1 MRRRTGL
8 PRRRQPG
15 ATARCPSAS
24 RTAARPTTARAA
36 RPTCTSRFRR
46 PSIRSRSSI
55 RWPPKR
61 RASFARARSCR
72 FAEARRGAPMPA
84 SVLVEGTRFKEGLE
98 RRLRAQPRLDRLT
111 RRRGQLCSRV
121 YRQLSAVKAELGWAF
136 DLAERLEV
144 TVAETETLT
153 CGRIFGPTLS
163 AGCGLRGD
171 APRGGGV
178 ERPRHPCARAGVAR
192 GAENRAR

>member
-1 MRRRTGL
+1 
-8 PRRRQPG
+8 
-15 ATARCPSAS
+15 
-24 RTAARPTTARAA
+24 
-36 RPTCTSRFRR
+36 
-46 PSIRSRSSI
+46 
-55 RWPPKR
+55 
-61 RASFARARSCR
+61 
-72 FAEARRGAPMPA
+72 MPA

-153 CGRIFGPTLS
+153 RGRIVGPTLS
-163 AGCGLRGD
+163 AGCGRRLRRSCAEWNVHVIHALEQSWLEEAEKRVGF
-171 APRGGGV
+171 GV
-178 ERPRHPCARAGVAR
+178 GEAVAKNAAGR
-192 GAENRAR
+192 DRWTQI